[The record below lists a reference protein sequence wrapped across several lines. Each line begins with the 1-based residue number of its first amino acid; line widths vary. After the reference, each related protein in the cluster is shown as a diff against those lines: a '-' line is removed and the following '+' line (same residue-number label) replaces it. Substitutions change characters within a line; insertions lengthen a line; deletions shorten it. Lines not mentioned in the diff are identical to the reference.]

1 MGQAEEVWT
10 ENKKSGEVLHPLKA
24 KAARCWLHRFQDFA
38 HAIDSHGQSS
48 SGSSSQTAS

>member
-24 KAARCWLHRFQDFA
+24 KAARCWLHRFKDFA
-38 HAIDSHGQSS
+38 HAIDSPWAVILRQQLSNR
-48 SGSSSQTAS
+48 